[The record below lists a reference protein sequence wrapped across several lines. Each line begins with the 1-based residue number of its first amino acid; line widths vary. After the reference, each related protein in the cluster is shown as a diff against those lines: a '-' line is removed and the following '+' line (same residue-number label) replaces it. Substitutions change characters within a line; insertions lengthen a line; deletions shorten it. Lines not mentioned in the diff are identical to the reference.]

1 MEISRL
7 SSRNF
12 WDMELHLVFSLLILF
27 SNKNWSQG
35 QDTCTVVNN
44 INGCSTPLRLPFPY
58 KSLFT
63 PACNRHDV
71 CYRCGVS
78 HGWKQE
84 ECDKGFK
91 QRMYT
96 LCQNM
101 TSSSSKNKRSTD
113 ESSWGKDFFVK
124 MYNGWKKA
132 TENSTNTEQ
141 AKRLWNEA
149 LGIFKLVIKWRAIMI
164 RWTNANTELIY
175 IITRSKRLV
184 FLPTAQRKNRIV
196 KKPVQ
201 KQWETPTRNKI
212 CLILHQQLSWSG
224 KHKIESNLVL
234 RAFLRLWYHRCRR
247 VLGRGWVERIIT
259 WNIC

>member
-1 MEISRL
+1 
-7 SSRNF
+7 
-12 WDMELHLVFSLLILF
+12 MELHLVFSLLILF

-101 TSSSSKNKRSTD
+101 TSSSLKNKRSTD

-149 LGIFKLVIKWRAIMI
+149 LGIFKLVIKWRAII
-164 RWTNANTELIY
+164 DPVNKCEHGADIYYNAVKTFGVFAYRTTKKQNCKETCAKTMGNPHTKWNMLNSPP
-175 IITRSKRLV
+175 TTFLV
-184 FLPTAQRKNRIV
+184 RK
-196 KKPVQ
+196 
-201 KQWETPTRNKI
+201 T
-212 CLILHQQLSWSG
+212 
-224 KHKIESNLVL
+224 
-234 RAFLRLWYHRCRR
+234 
-247 VLGRGWVERIIT
+247 
-259 WNIC
+259 